1 MVQVVNERISVSQP
15 VSGVRRGSFPDSSAG
30 SARSSTCRDGPRLED
45 VTQTIGGR
53 KEHRVG
59 TRPADISGPDWQDA
73 RILWNYHQLDHE
85 LRPGSA
91 GIALGSN
98 DLAVAT
104 HAARLYHQGY
114 VPVLVLTGANS
125 PTTIARFPRGEATHY
140 REHVLELGV
149 PEQAILVE
157 PTAANT
163 GQNIERS
170 RDVLRAA
177 GVQVDSVLLISKP
190 YMQRRAHATCR
201 RLWPEVT
208 PVCTAESADFADYVR
223 RIGNA
228 RLVIDHLVGDLQRVA
243 EYPAK
248 GFAIAQQVPDSV
260 LAAYRRLVQA
270 GFTSRLLPA

>member
-1 MVQVVNERISVSQP
+1 MP
-15 VSGVRRGSFPDSSAG
+15 
-30 SARSSTCRDGPRLED
+30 DGPRLED
-45 VTQTIGGR
+45 VTQAIGGR

-59 TRPADISGPDWQDA
+59 TQTANISGADWQDA
-73 RILWNYHQLDHE
+73 SMLWDYHRLDHE

-98 DLAVAT
+98 DLGVAT
-104 HAARLYHQGY
+104 HAARLYHAGY
-114 VPVLVLTGANS
+114 FPVLVLTGANS
-125 PTTIARFPRGEATHY
+125 PTTLARFPRGEAVHY
-140 REHVLELGV
+140 REHVLDLGV

-157 PTAANT
+157 PAATNT
-163 GQNIERS
+163 GQNIGRS
-170 RDVLRAA
+170 RAVLREAA
-177 GVQVDSVLLISKP
+177 VQVDSVLLISKP
-190 YMQRRAHATCR
+190 YMQRRAYATCR

-208 PVCTAESADFADYVR
+208 PVCAAESADFADYVQ

-248 GFAIAQQVPDSV
+248 GFAIAQQLPDSV
-260 LAAYRRLVQA
+260 LAAYHRLVQA